1 MKIIDIFNK
10 KFQHANILKK
20 IIYINVC
27 IFLLLN
33 VLSVFAGLLL
43 VEFTIFEK
51 FMLPSNTKILVEQPW
66 SIFTYMFLHQNIL
79 HLAFNMILLYFGGKI
94 FLNNFTEKHFLNVY
108 FFGGIFGGLIFILA
122 FNYLPALIISNEL
135 AKALGASASVLAIFF
150 AVATK
155 APNYVIHS
163 PFIGNIKLKY
173 LAFFLIILDFISI
186 PKGNAGGHIAHIG
199 GAIFGYLFVKNIKKS
214 TSKKTFINLNFIF
227 DKIFKSQNKKH
238 IYKDNR
244 NDFEYNKQRA
254 QKQKEVNNILE
265 KISKS
270 GYSSL
275 NEKEKEILFNES
287 KK

>member
-1 MKIIDIFNK
+1 MKIIDLINK
-10 KFQHANILKK
+10 KFKHANILKK

-33 VLSVFAGLLL
+33 VLSVFSGLLL

-108 FFGGIFGGLIFILA
+108 FLGGIFGGLIFILA
-122 FNYLPALIISNEL
+122 YNYLPALIISNEL

-155 APNYVIHS
+155 NPDYLIHS

-199 GAIFGYLFVKNIKKS
+199 GAIFGYLFVKNIKGSK
-214 TSKKTFINLNFIF
+214 SKKTFINLNFILN
-227 DKIFKSQNKKH
+227 KIFKSKNKKH
-238 IYKDNR
+238 IYKNSR